1 VGFFSKI
8 EGFFQDAARKIN
20 DNVLKPIGKFITE
33 TVPTYGGKI
42 IDSIKGIGKTVIDKL
57 PVIVDKIG
65 EIGSKVIDK
74 GEEVAGKVFDKVNP
88 LSHIGTFVALGIGA
102 FVLIEFFN
110 SESAKTLART
120 APSAFALA

>member
-1 VGFFSKI
+1 MSFFSSIGGFFK
-8 EGFFQDAARKIN
+8 DAARKIN
-20 DNVLKPIGKFITE
+20 DNVLKPIGGFISNI
-33 TVPTYGGKI
+33 PSYGGKI

-120 APSAFALA
+120 APAFV